1 MYGYGFAHK
10 PTSKLELPW
19 GIAGKVELFEGD
31 RLCAL
36 VEKNIS
42 LEELKSDEERLMR
55 AVVAH
60 DRAICELF
68 RQTPIL
74 PLRFGTVFRSS
85 SALLEHLSSCESE
98 YLQKLARLAGL
109 AEYSLRAIPLQAP
122 ASSPVQ
128 SKGKEYLLAK
138 KQRYQARQNFQESQA
153 ADWEKVWEAIAA
165 AYTDAIL
172 ASPSGNASS
181 AKERRVYFLAP
192 QAEEPLLNQRL
203 ADWQQACP
211 TWQLDLSEPLPP
223 YHFI

>member
-1 MYGYGFAHK
+1 MHK
-10 PTSKLELPW
+10 LTSKLELPW
-19 GIAGKVELFEGD
+19 GIAGQVELFEGD

-85 SALLEHLSSCESE
+85 SALLEHISSCESE

-153 ADWEKVWEAIAA
+153 ADWEKVSEAIAA
-165 AYTDAIL
+165 SYTDAIL

-181 AKERRVYFLAP
+181 AKDKRVYFLAP
-192 QAEEPLLNQRL
+192 QAEEPLLHQRL

-211 TWQLDLSEPLPP
+211 TWQLHLSEPLPP